1 MKDSFEQELGRELR
15 QSEARLDAQ
24 TRAELARIRRKALS
38 PDHGKFWFARRTWST
53 AGVAMASVAV
63 MVFALLHQPNGAG
76 PGTPEQLSN
85 NIDLYEDL
93 DFYYWL
99 AEPDSGMNG

>member
-1 MKDSFEQELGRELR
+1 MKDSFEQELGKELR
-15 QSEARLDAQ
+15 QSEARLDAR
-24 TRAELARIRRKALS
+24 TCAELARIRRKTLGS
-38 PDHGKFWFARRTWST
+38 DHGKFWFARHSWST

-63 MVFALLHQPNGAG
+63 MVFALLYQPNGGG
-76 PGTPEQLSN
+76 PGAPEQLSN